1 MTKVNK
7 NFSDI
12 PDILKNETRE
22 NIFNANIK
30 AGKYIDKSN
39 LYKTSSV
46 QKELTKIYY
55 FKCAYC
61 EKKLLDTD
69 LHIEHYRP
77 KSVYYWLAYSWD
89 NLLLSCGQCNRKKR
103 NNFKI
108 ENSMAIYNNEEFSNI
123 HNLSES
129 YNKIEKPYAINPEKE
144 DVFDKLIYDENA
156 IIKSSDKRVLY
167 TINDLC
173 GLNRNEL
180 IEKRI
185 QLITDFKNVV
195 EDYFYSF
202 SQDSDEDIKSNI
214 KFFIPLVKDFVSKV
228 TLESEF
234 YTFRRFIIMNI
245 DVFFDNEDIKKI
257 LKVLI
262 SKLSNA

>member
-89 NLLLSCGQCNRKKR
+89 NLLLSCGQCNRKKG
-103 NNFKI
+103 I
-108 ENSMAIYNNEEFSNI
+108 
-123 HNLSES
+123 
-129 YNKIEKPYAINPEKE
+129 
-144 DVFDKLIYDENA
+144 
-156 IIKSSDKRVLY
+156 
-167 TINDLC
+167 
-173 GLNRNEL
+173 
-180 IEKRI
+180 
-185 QLITDFKNVV
+185 
-195 EDYFYSF
+195 
-202 SQDSDEDIKSNI
+202 
-214 KFFIPLVKDFVSKV
+214 
-228 TLESEF
+228 
-234 YTFRRFIIMNI
+234 
-245 DVFFDNEDIKKI
+245 I
-257 LKVLI
+257 LK
-262 SKLSNA
+262 